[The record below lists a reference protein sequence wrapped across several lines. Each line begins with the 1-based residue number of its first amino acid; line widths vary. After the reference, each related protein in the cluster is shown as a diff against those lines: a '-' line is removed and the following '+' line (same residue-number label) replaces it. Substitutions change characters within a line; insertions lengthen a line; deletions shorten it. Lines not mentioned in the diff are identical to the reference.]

1 MKNKTNFIV
10 TTDKETADQ
19 MLAEGFKL
27 VSEVNGKFTFE
38 NKVAIA
44 AFGQVDT
51 KKIAYTNIL
60 SL

>member
-10 TTDKETADQ
+10 TTDKETADKLI
-19 MLAEGFKL
+19 LAGLPL

-38 NKVAIA
+38 NKINTIM
-44 AFGQVDT
+44 FEKIDT